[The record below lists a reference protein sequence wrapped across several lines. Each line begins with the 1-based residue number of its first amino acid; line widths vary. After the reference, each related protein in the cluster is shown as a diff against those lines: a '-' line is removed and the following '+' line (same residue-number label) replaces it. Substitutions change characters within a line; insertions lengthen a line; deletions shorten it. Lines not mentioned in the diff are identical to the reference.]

1 MMVFMFFRCR
11 LGIMVIGNI
20 DEIVKLTPRQ
30 AELILFFILR
40 ALTSVHEPDND
51 VGGVLQI
58 ATNLFYRERSG
69 DSNPYHYL
77 LTLLLF
83 LKHCGM
89 PSLCEVFL
97 EVCKC
102 VAPTTWKI
110 LSCSGEYI
118 TLPVLR
124 ILSFKK
130 GRRSCWPKFILSL
143 AYI

>member
-1 MMVFMFFRCR
+1 MIGFMFFRCR

-20 DEIVKLTPRQ
+20 NEIVKLTPRQ

-40 ALTSVHEPDND
+40 ALTSLHEPDND

-69 DSNPYHYL
+69 DSNPIPHL

-83 LKHCGM
+83 LQHCGI

-97 EVCKC
+97 EVCKR
-102 VAPTTWKI
+102 VAPSIWKV
-110 LSCSGEYI
+110 LSCSGEYV

-130 GRRSCWPKFILSL
+130 GKEVM
-143 AYI
+143 